1 MDAPNQTL
9 EQDEALQRHA
19 AAHGLVSDCPL
30 LGGGAVTLLPGGGE
44 TMDAVFAAI
53 DAARLHVHM
62 EYYAFEDVHWAGC
75 SLVDLLV
82 GKCQQGVQVVLSYDG
97 AGSQDTDDALFDRL
111 RQAGAFLLEFRPLN
125 PLRQRFNLLT
135 LNDRNHRKILVVD
148 GRIAF
153 LGGVN
158 MARVYENPRTN
169 GAPPDAADQAF
180 WYDAAVR
187 IEGPP
192 VTEVQRLFLHA
203 WQSNGGETLPSGDDF
218 PAPQQGGG
226 EAVRTD
232 GSAPRE
238 RRQLYFESLKAAVA
252 VPRQL

>member
-9 EQDEALQRHA
+9 EQDEVLQHHA
-19 AAHGLVSDCPL
+19 AAHGPVSDCPL
-30 LGGGAVTLLPGGGE
+30 LGGGGVTLLPGGGE

-53 DAARLHVHM
+53 DAARLHVRM
-62 EYYAFEDVHWAGC
+62 QYYTFEEVQWAGR

-82 GKCQQGVQVVLSYDG
+82 EKCQQGVQVVLSYDG
-97 AGSQDTDDALFDRL
+97 AGSQGTDDALFNRL
-111 RQAGAFLLEFRPLN
+111 RQAGALLLEFRPLS

-135 LNDRNHRKILVVD
+135 LNDRDHRKILVVD

-169 GAPPDAADQAF
+169 GAPPDADRAF

-192 VTEVQRLFLHA
+192 VTEVQKLFCA
-203 WQSNGGETLPSGDDF
+203 PGRTMAARRCRRATIFPRRNSGVVKSC
-218 PAPQQGGG
+218 APT
-226 EAVRTD
+226 V
-232 GSAPRE
+232 APRA
-238 RRQLYFESLKAAVA
+238 SVA
-252 VPRQL
+252 SSISNR